1 MPDIKTIAHQ
11 SLRRFRRRLL
21 NTPFLACIVLFI
33 VYFTLTAQTSPS
45 REYQLKAIFLYNFS
59 QFVEWP
65 ATSFSSEEAPMIIG
79 IIGSDPF
86 GTYLEEAISGE
97 KMNGHPLVIERYA
110 NIDEI
115 GACQILFINLPD
127 TKSRKQAITAVKD
140 KGVLTVSDAS
150 DFLEHG
156 GMIRFFTRQGKL
168 KLQVH
173 LEATKLAKLEVSSKL
188 LRLVEI
194 FTPKS

>member
-1 MPDIKTIAHQ
+1 MQALRIIGLLCICTSILTYSN
-11 SLRRFRRRLL
+11 SL
-21 NTPFLACIVLFI
+21 P
-33 VYFTLTAQTSPS
+33 AQRPGS

-65 ATSFSSEEAPMIIG
+65 AASFSSEQASMVIG
-79 IIGSDPF
+79 IVGKDPF

-110 NIDEI
+110 NADEI

-127 TKSRKQAITAVKD
+127 TKSRDQAIAAVKD
-140 KGVLTVSDAS
+140 KNVLTVSDAP

-156 GMIRFFTRQGKL
+156 GMIKFFTRQGKL
-168 KLQVH
+168 KLQVN
-173 LEATKLAKLEVSSKL
+173 LEVTKTANLEISSKL

-194 FTPKS
+194 FTAKSK